1 MSTGAPPTVR
11 TDDARERFLT
21 ALTVS
26 CNVTTAC
33 KAAGIGRQ
41 TAYMWRKEDEGFA
54 EAWADALEEAVDA
67 LEQEAW
73 RRAHDGVD
81 KPIVY
86 QGVVTG
92 TYREYDSRL
101 MEILLKAHRPEKY
114 IERTRS
120 ENLHAVAITI
130 QGPAADL

>member
-1 MSTGAPPTVR
+1 MSRGVPTVR
-11 TDDARERFLT
+11 TEKARETFLT
-21 ALTVS
+21 TLTAA
-26 CNVTTAC
+26 CNVTAAC

-41 TAYMWRKEDEGFA
+41 TAYQWREDDPLFA
-54 EAWADALEEAVDA
+54 EAWRDALEEAVDG
-67 LEQEAW
+67 LEKEAW
-73 RRAHDGVD
+73 RRAVEGVD
-81 KPIVY
+81 RPIVY

-92 TYREYDSRL
+92 SYREYSDRM

>member
-1 MSTGAPPTVR
+1 MSRGVPTVR
-11 TDDARERFLT
+11 TEKARETFLATLT
-21 ALTVS
+21 AA
-26 CNVTTAC
+26 CNVTAAC

-41 TAYMWRKEDEGFA
+41 TAYQWREDDNAFA
-54 EAWADALEEAVDA
+54 EAWRGALEEAVDG
-67 LEQEAW
+67 LEKEAW
-73 RRAHDGVD
+73 RRAVEGVD

-92 TYREYDSRL
+92 TYREYSDRM

>member
-1 MSTGAPPTVR
+1 MARGSVTVR
-11 TDDARERFLT
+11 TDKARETFLT
-21 ALTVS
+21 ALAKS
-26 CNVTTAC
+26 CNITMAC
-33 KAAGIGRQ
+33 AAAGIGRQ
-41 TAYMWRKEDEGFA
+41 TAYKWREDDPLFG
-54 EAWADALEEAVDA
+54 EAWRDALEEAVDG
-67 LEQEAW
+67 LEKEAW
-73 RRAHDGVD
+73 RRAVEGVD
-81 KPIVY
+81 RPIVY

-92 TYREYDSRL
+92 SYREYSDRM